1 MADIILKEES
11 YSLLGACFE
20 VYKEKGCGFH
30 EAVYQEC
37 LAIELGLRGIPHIP
51 KPKLALAYEGQPLK
65 HEYEPDFVC
74 FNQIVVE
81 LKALPHLSE
90 QHSAQVMNY
99 LKATS
104 FSLGLL
110 VNFGHHPRLEH
121 IRIAPHDKWRPE
133 VSPSLHH

>member
-1 MADIILKEES
+1 MADIILKQES

-37 LAIELGLRGIPHIP
+37 LALELGIRGIPYIQ
-51 KPKLALAYEGQPLK
+51 KPKLTLAYKGKPLK
-65 HEYEPDFVC
+65 CEYEPDFVC
-74 FNQIVVE
+74 FSKIVVE
-81 LKALPHLSE
+81 LKALPNLSE

-104 FSLGLL
+104 FALGWL
-110 VNFGHHPRLEH
+110 VNFGHHPLLEH
-121 IRIAPHDKWRPE
+121 TRIAPHDKWHPE
-133 VSPSLHH
+133 VPPRLS